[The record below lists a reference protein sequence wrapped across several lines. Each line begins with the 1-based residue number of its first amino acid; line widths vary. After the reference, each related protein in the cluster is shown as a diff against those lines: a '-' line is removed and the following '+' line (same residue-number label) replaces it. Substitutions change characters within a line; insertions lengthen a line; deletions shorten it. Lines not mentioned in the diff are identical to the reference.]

1 MSCSENCSVAEKNKT
16 PFQSILFYLTRANIA
31 AQYLETV

>member
-1 MSCSENCSVAEKNKT
+1 MFHAEKNKT
-16 PFQSILFYLTRANIA
+16 TFQYILFYLTRANIA